1 MMFAKKLP
9 NKIKKLSHKIHHQ
22 QITFRRRKLKNN
34 SAAML
39 ATVALAGLG
48 ALLLSYFDTGTCV
61 VPDADNFISCQEIAD
76 QRAWAAWILGAIF
89 VGGLLVSITRK
100 KRR

>member
-1 MMFAKKLP
+1 MMFARKLP

-39 ATVALAGLG
+39 ATVALVGLG
-48 ALLLSYFDTGTCV
+48 ALLLSFFDTGTCV

>member
-1 MMFAKKLP
+1 M
-9 NKIKKLSHKIHHQ
+9 
-22 QITFRRRKLKNN
+22 KNN

-48 ALLLSYFDTGTCV
+48 ALLLSFFDTGTCV
-61 VPDADNFISCQEIAD
+61 VPDAEGFTSCQDIAN
-76 QRAWAAWILGAIF
+76 QRVWAAWILGAVF
-89 VGGLLVSITRK
+89 VVGLAVSVSRK

>member
-1 MMFAKKLP
+1 
-9 NKIKKLSHKIHHQ
+9 
-22 QITFRRRKLKNN
+22 
-34 SAAML
+34 ML

-61 VPDADNFISCQEIAD
+61 IPDADNFISCQEIAD
-76 QRAWAAWILGAIF
+76 QRIWAAWIIGVIF

>member
-1 MMFAKKLP
+1 M
-9 NKIKKLSHKIHHQ
+9 
-22 QITFRRRKLKNN
+22 KNN

-48 ALLLSYFDTGTCV
+48 ALLLGFFDTGTCV
-61 VPDADNFISCQEIAD
+61 IPDAEGFTSCQEIAD
-76 QRAWAAWILGAIF
+76 QRVWAAWILGTVF
-89 VGGLLVSITRK
+89 VVGLLVSVSRK

>member
-1 MMFAKKLP
+1 
-9 NKIKKLSHKIHHQ
+9 
-22 QITFRRRKLKNN
+22 LKNN

-39 ATVALAGLG
+39 ATVALVGLA
-48 ALLLSYFDTGTCV
+48 ALLLSFFDTGTCV

-76 QRAWAAWILGAIF
+76 QRVWGAWILGAIF

>member
-1 MMFAKKLP
+1 M
-9 NKIKKLSHKIHHQ
+9 
-22 QITFRRRKLKNN
+22 KNN

-61 VPDADNFISCQEIAD
+61 IPDADNFISCQEIAD
-76 QRAWAAWILGAIF
+76 QRIWAAWILGAIF

>member
-1 MMFAKKLP
+1 M
-9 NKIKKLSHKIHHQ
+9 
-22 QITFRRRKLKNN
+22 KNN

-48 ALLLSYFDTGTCV
+48 ALLLGFFDTGTCV
-61 VPDADNFISCQEIAD
+61 VTDADGFISCQDIAD
-76 QRAWAAWILGAIF
+76 QLVWAAWILGAVF
-89 VGGLLVSITRK
+89 VIGLAVSVTRK

>member
-1 MMFAKKLP
+1 MFARKSP
-9 NKIKKLSHKIHHQ
+9 SSINKLSNKVRQKQPI
-22 QITFRRRKLKNN
+22 FRGKKLKNN
-34 SAAML
+34 SAAMV
-39 ATVALAGLG
+39 ATVALVGLG
-48 ALLLSYFDTGTCV
+48 ALLLSFFDTGTCV

-76 QRAWAAWILGAIF
+76 QRIWAVWILGIVS

>member
-1 MMFAKKLP
+1 MPRLR
-9 NKIKKLSHKIHHQ
+9 NKTNRLSNKDLELQ
-22 QITFRRRKLKNN
+22 PTFQRRKLKNN

-48 ALLLSYFDTGTCV
+48 ALLLSFFDTGTCV
-61 VPDADNFISCQEIAD
+61 VPDAEGFITCQEIAD
-76 QRAWAAWILGAIF
+76 QRIWAAWILGVIF
-89 VGGLLVSITRK
+89 VGGLVVSITRK

>member
-1 MMFAKKLP
+1 MPRLPKRLKNQRIKTLP
-9 NKIKKLSHKIHHQ
+9 NTIRSKGIM
-22 QITFRRRKLKNN
+22 KNN

-48 ALLLSYFDTGTCV
+48 ALLLSFFDTGTCV
-61 VPDADNFISCQEIAD
+61 VPDAEGFITCQEIAD
-76 QRAWAAWILGAIF
+76 QRIWAAWILGAIF
-89 VGGLLVSITRK
+89 VGGLVVSITRK

>member
-1 MMFAKKLP
+1 M
-9 NKIKKLSHKIHHQ
+9 
-22 QITFRRRKLKNN
+22 KNN

-39 ATVALAGLG
+39 ATVALVGLA
-48 ALLLSYFDTGTCV
+48 ALLLSFFDTGTCV
-61 VPDADNFISCQEIAD
+61 VPDADNFISCQEIAH
-76 QRAWAAWILGAIF
+76 QRIWAAWILGAIF